1 MSAPS
6 IAGSIAFPS
15 LANTSISLISLDES
29 VNAKS
34 PMQSLSFVQTQ
45 HLRVAPWV
53 TGYWEV
59 IAELPAKSG
68 FRQVRQADP
77 AWRSNLPLTPFVAL
91 LRMDALYPLAHSNQ
105 YVSSMHYERSP
116 VEIFGT
122 SAHFYG
128 VQCHSR
134 FHDRSDRGVALASA
148 RMGCRHNTELAWQTE
163 IRLVRSMLQFPIGI
177 GGKRR

>member
-1 MSAPS
+1 
-6 IAGSIAFPS
+6 
-15 LANTSISLISLDES
+15 
-29 VNAKS
+29 
-34 PMQSLSFVQTQ
+34 MQSLSFVQTQ

-105 YVSSMHYERSP
+105 YVSSISALPWNRQSTKTRLWNYQERVRRLAALDSS
-116 VEIFGT
+116 ECQQFFAD
-122 SAHFYG
+122 SCAHFEHSANDG
-128 VQCHSR
+128 VISEERLRSEVETTRPELLRLHSGEGR
-134 FHDRSDRGVALASA
+134 EPEVLHGL
-148 RMGCRHNTELAWQTE
+148 
-163 IRLVRSMLQFPIGI
+163 RLRAT
-177 GGKRR
+177 R